1 MSCCECLKR
10 QHHDVVSVASLPL
23 VACDSL
29 SVSSNSSSS
38 SSSLASL
45 SRSSSRVLSRI
56 FSISMHSSIR
66 LKKKTNFVQAIKN
79 CKYVLPTFDKVGC
92 AESRSG
98 QLSCCHTCK
107 IIERA
112 TFLHGIICLDKK

>member
-66 LKKKTNFVQAIKN
+66 LKKRQTLYKQSKIVNMFYLLLIRLVVQKADQDN
-79 CKYVLPTFDKVGC
+79 CHVVTPVK
-92 AESRSG
+92 
-98 QLSCCHTCK
+98 
-107 IIERA
+107 
-112 TFLHGIICLDKK
+112 